1 VVRATNRKLSEEVDM
16 ESYRRMLRGKIHRAT
31 VTEANLDYEGSVS
44 IDPAL
49 LEASGIVENEAVH
62 IWNVTRGTR
71 LETYALTGRP
81 GSGDICVNGAAAHLV
96 KPGDLVIIACFFNLH
111 EQHVAGYKP
120 KVVFV
125 DSNNKMVE
133 TRAEIPGPLTP
144 IIHKLAV
151 TGVTQ

>member
-1 VVRATNRKLSEEVDM
+1 MD
-16 ESYRRMLRGKIHRAT
+16 SYRRMLRGKIHRAT

-49 LEASGIVENEAVH
+49 LEASGIVENEAVN

-71 LETYALTGRP
+71 LETYALIGRP

-111 EQHVAGYKP
+111 EKHVAGFKP

-144 IIHKLAV
+144 INRKLEV
-151 TGVTQ
+151 TGIRQ